1 MDSNTNFTEA
11 LDEVNKNTFGILDAM
26 QLSGEST
33 NNILEKVES
42 LETTIKTSGSHVDLI
57 SEEINKLMMCV
68 QENTQTSNDTLSK
81 LLKNIEKQNNK
92 LTELLKSKKHNND
105 KEMNNSRFE
114 KLSKKVDNLTELL
127 ATPQT
132 EQNNDL
138 DELTKKVDNLTE
150 LLATPRTEQNNDLD
164 ELTKKVDNLT
174 NTSSDNKE
182 LSEKLDKLATLMHLS
197 NDSSDSNVSASY
209 PKSLDAK
216 LNKISKQ
223 CQNTS
228 EDFENF
234 SKNNSSGKIV
244 NMLLSIAK
252 QLDGITINTEKN
264 LNNSD
269 NSLLVNI
276 EEKVNELVRVTHE
289 KQEKKEKKK
298 NKKEEKKHHSYKK
311 TKNHEHLGNVE
322 NNDINTDND
331 RDTDTEK
338 EELKQRLKE
347 ELNQSKKSSTFEK
360 KVASKPSSKGHTNLS
375 DKELFES
382 LKTVIA
388 NARDSLKRLE
398 RRTKR
403 KVVPG
408 KSTEGDK
415 LLLKIRN
422 AENKI
427 SEKNLDKN

>member
-114 KLSKKVDNLTELL
+114 KLS
-127 ATPQT
+127 
-132 EQNNDL
+132 
-138 DELTKKVDNLTE
+138 KKVDNLTE

-289 KQEKKEKKK
+289 QQEKKEKKK